1 MPEPMSD
8 ARLEH
13 ISGCLD
19 APCPR
24 DLAVALA
31 RQLLAEVKR
40 QRGEIGE
47 TRERIA
53 LILERRSNRHN
64 QDAERH
70 ADERSPLL
78 QAQAEALWDAARKIR
93 SGKEGNDDGQ

>member
-1 MPEPMSD
+1 MPESMSD

-13 ISGCLD
+13 ISSCLY

-24 DLAVALA
+24 DLAVVFA
-31 RQLLAEVKR
+31 RQLLTEVKR

-53 LILERRSNRHN
+53 LALERRSNRDD
-64 QDAERH
+64 QDAERY

-78 QAQAEALWDAARKIR
+78 RAQAEALWDAARKIR
-93 SGKEGNDDGQ
+93 SGREGVDDA